1 MMNLKMGGGL
11 RIIKVESF
19 SKEGVPAKEWKGNL
33 NFLISFNCVHAHV
46 DPFGG
51 VKSITRER
59 VKMDDSIGGISLPNK
74 LLTNPPTN
82 TLHRIQCM

>member
-1 MMNLKMGGGL
+1 MNMKMGGGD
-11 RIIKVESF
+11 RIIKAGSF
-19 SKEGVPAKEWKGNL
+19 PKEGVPAKEWMGYL
-33 NFLISFNCVHAHV
+33 NFQISFNCVHDHV

-51 VKSITRER
+51 IKSITSER
-59 VKMDDSIGGISLPNK
+59 VKLDDSIGVISLPNR